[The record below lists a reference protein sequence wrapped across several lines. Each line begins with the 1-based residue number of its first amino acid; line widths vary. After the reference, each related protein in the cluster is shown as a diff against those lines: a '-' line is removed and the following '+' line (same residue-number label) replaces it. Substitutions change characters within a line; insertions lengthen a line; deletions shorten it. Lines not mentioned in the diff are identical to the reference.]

1 MSKEDMISILEN
13 ATKPGIPSIV
23 ISTKDYIYCLIAN
36 DTELSSWKEA
46 SITFPDGSV
55 EQKDIPAGKA
65 LMLLIEEL
73 VRGLPNYAESLPW
86 AKNEV
91 EVQQAIDRVKGL

>member
-1 MSKEDMISILEN
+1 MSKEDMIGILES
-13 ATKPGIPSIV
+13 ATKPGVPAIV
-23 ISTKDYIYCLIAN
+23 ITTKDYIYCLIAN
-36 DTELSSWKEA
+36 DAELSSWKEA

-73 VRGLPNYAESLPW
+73 IRGLPNYVENLPY

-91 EVQQAIDRVKGL
+91 EVQAAIERVRAL